1 MDDNS
6 GLPIS
11 SGPKDHV
18 RLGFSSLEQEKNTHH
33 SIEVLQSSSEVE
45 WALKLDTIRR
55 TYGSHMAMRLATEKA
70 ILSRSHRLPG
80 LESSHVALET
90 LMGTA
95 ESIDYKDFLN
105 GKSTRLFLRPCQFF
119 SFSFSLF
126 FCRMFSAF
134 FFFSFLF
141 LRRSSYDETNNP
153 KA

>member
-1 MDDNS
+1 MMDDNS

-11 SGPKDHV
+11 SGPKDHL

-70 ILSRSHRLPG
+70 ILSRSRRLPG
-80 LESSHVALET
+80 LESSQIALET
-90 LMGTA
+90 MMGTA

-105 GKSTRLFLRPCQFF
+105 GKLF
-119 SFSFSLF
+119 
-126 FCRMFSAF
+126 
-134 FFFSFLF
+134 
-141 LRRSSYDETNNP
+141 
-153 KA
+153 KII